1 MLPINIIAVA
11 VAAAAMFVIGF
22 LWHGPLFG
30 KTWMRLAGVTPTGQE
45 KLSDMVPQ
53 MVWNYV
59 ANLVMVGVFAVMVG
73 FISSLVPDPAFMGGY
88 RGAIF
93 AGWIWFGF
101 LVPISSYN
109 VIWMKQSKKLWLF
122 ELSSELALFLA
133 MGAIIGAWR

>member
-1 MLPINIIAVA
+1 MNILAVLI
-11 VAAAAMFVIGF
+11 AAAAMFVIGF

-30 KTWMRLAGVTPTGQE
+30 KTWMRLAGVIPTGQE

-59 ANLVMVGVFAVMVG
+59 ANVVVAGVFAVMLG
-73 FISSLVPDPAFMGGY
+73 FIGSLVTDTPAFFDEY

-93 AGWIWFGF
+93 AAWMWFGF
-101 LVPISSYN
+101 SMPISAYN
-109 VIWMKQSKKLWLF
+109 VIWMKESKKLWFF
-122 ELSSELALFLA
+122 ELSSQLASFLA

>member
-1 MLPINIIAVA
+1 
-11 VAAAAMFVIGF
+11 MFVIGF

-45 KLSDMVPQ
+45 KLSDMIPQ

-59 ANLVMVGVFAVMVG
+59 ANVVVAGVFAAMFG
-73 FISSLVPDPAFMGGY
+73 YIGSLVLSPDFFTWS

-101 LVPISSYN
+101 LVPISAYN
-109 VIWMKQSKKLWLF
+109 VIWMKESKKLWLF
-122 ELSSELALFLA
+122 ELSSQLASFVA